1 MKSIG
6 NIYLAWRKD
15 ANSPRILV
23 GVIKQNATAGVRF
36 FYLAEGAIAARKHG
50 FEAYE
55 CFPDVTEVYT
65 ENVLSF
71 FGFRILKAA
80 KDGFENSEAYFDAW
94 GINRAFKSKPFYMLA
109 YTQGILPTDNFE
121 FLADFNPR
129 KDFSLVTEIDD
140 FQFSVIAAIDLQ
152 VGDTLKYQMTKGSEQ
167 VKLYKDQRYV
177 GKVKIVHS
185 RVFAKAK
192 NLTVKIHRI
201 EQGEEAANKAF
212 IRIFR

>member
-23 GVIKQNATAGVRF
+23 GVIKKNATKGVRF
-36 FYLAEGAIAARKHG
+36 FYLADGAIEARLQG
-50 FEAYE
+50 FDTYPT
-55 CFPDVTEVYT
+55 FPDVTEVYT
-65 ENVLSF
+65 EDVLRF
-71 FGFRILKAA
+71 FGLRILKAA

-94 GINRAFKSKPFYMLA
+94 GINREYKSKPFYMLA
-109 YTQGILPTDNFE
+109 YTQGMLESDNFE
-121 FLADFNPR
+121 FLASFNPQ
-129 KDFSLVTEIDD
+129 KDFSLVTEVDD
-140 FQFSVIAAIDLQ
+140 FQPAVISTLDLQ
-152 VGDTLKYQMTKGSEQ
+152 VGDTLKYKMTKGSEE

-185 RVFAKAK
+185 RIFAKAK
-192 NLTVKIHRI
+192 NLIVKVHRLEHGA
-201 EQGEEAANKAF
+201 EQSKAF